1 MALIS
6 IYGTLYN
13 VTGEAIVKVE
23 QAYDSVLSDSE
34 LGELLSLQAD
44 ASVDQH
50 TINEAIATAVNQ
62 GGGGGGVSIEV
73 VQELPQT
80 GESNVIYLVPK
91 ETMTAGNIFDEYI
104 YTNNAWELI
113 GSTDI
118 DLSNYV
124 QTNDERL
131 IPTATMNLS
140 YDFNSDAGV
149 SERITNV
156 VCTFPNG
163 QVPTNAFARVTI
175 NCECDMY
182 AQSSLAYE
190 ISTTTQG
197 FLNNQTLSYEVGGQT
212 QSVSITY
219 VVAPIFYGEANMQ
232 SEMLIVEDGG
242 NIICQILAPDYW
254 AKNKMTELSDKLAEV
269 AFTGSYDDLT
279 DAPDP
284 DDYIEKTGLKTIN
297 NQSLIGE
304 GNITIEGGG
313 TDADVTLSADL
324 YTRYPVGKFTQA
336 AANNPVKVGELGDSL
351 RDVWNNIFQM
361 EDEEATITNPT
372 ISLAVTS
379 SASDERGT
387 SFGTLDYAITTTT
400 GEYSFNNPTTATGVT
415 WSKYSITSN
424 DATDI
429 EDTTSTTGTITL
441 NSNYVVGTSSSLT
454 FSVSGTH
461 GNGNYALTK
470 FGEVSETTR
479 IVAATVN
486 GSDVTFSKTAVDYPY
501 STTSASDTA
510 PTTATKK
517 STSLL
522 TTAGLTLDYTAN
534 QYLYVY
540 KRKASGESAQPTKTI
555 EIYSDLTKEWSPFL
569 GGTINKGSVTL
580 TKANGTTDE
589 FWAYMTQTT
598 AASTD
603 SAKMR
608 LV

>member
-23 QAYDSVLSDSE
+23 QAYDSIVYDSE
-34 LGELLSLQAD
+34 LGTLLGLQQDSSL
-44 ASVDQH
+44 DQH
-50 TINEAIATAVNQ
+50 SINEAIATAVNQ
-62 GGGGGGVSIEV
+62 GGGGGVSIEV

-91 ETMTAGNIFDEYI
+91 QTAGTNNAFDEYI

-113 GSTDI
+113 GTTEI
-118 DLSNYV
+118 DLSNYIQKSNTAGLV
-124 QTNDERL
+124 KNDGTIDETEY
-131 IPTATMNLS
+131 IS
-140 YDFNSDAGV
+140 
-149 SERITNV
+149 
-156 VCTFPNG
+156 
-163 QVPTNAFARVTI
+163 QV
-175 NCECDMY
+175 
-182 AQSSLAYE
+182 
-190 ISTTTQG
+190 
-197 FLNNQTLSYEVGGQT
+197 
-212 QSVSITY
+212 
-219 VVAPIFYGEANMQ
+219 
-232 SEMLIVEDGG
+232 
-242 NIICQILAPDYW
+242 
-254 AKNKMTELSDKLAEV
+254 
-269 AFTGSYDDLT
+269 
-279 DAPDP
+279 
-284 DDYIEKTGLKTIN
+284 KTIN
-297 NQSLIGE
+297 NQSIVGE
-304 GNITIEGGG
+304 GNITIEGGGG

-336 AANNPVKVGELGDSL
+336 AANNPVKVGNSGDSI

-361 EDEEATITNPT
+361 EDEEATITDPT

-379 SASDERGT
+379 SVSDERGT
-387 SFGTLDYAITTTT
+387 SFGTVSYAITTTT

-501 STTSASDTA
+501 TATAATDTA
-510 PTTATKK
+510 PTTGATKK
-517 STSLL
+517 STSFLSSGE
-522 TTAGLTLDYTAN
+522 TTSYTNN
-534 QYLYVY
+534 QYLFAYL
-540 KRKASGESAQPTKTI
+540 RKGSETDQPNKTI
-555 EIYSDLTKEWSPFL
+555 QIYSDITKEWSAFL
-569 GGTINKGSVTL
+569 GGTVKKGSVTL
-580 TKANGTTDE
+580 TKANGTTDT
-589 FWAYMTQTT
+589 FWVYMTQTT
-598 AASTD
+598 AASSD
-603 SAKMR
+603 SAKMK